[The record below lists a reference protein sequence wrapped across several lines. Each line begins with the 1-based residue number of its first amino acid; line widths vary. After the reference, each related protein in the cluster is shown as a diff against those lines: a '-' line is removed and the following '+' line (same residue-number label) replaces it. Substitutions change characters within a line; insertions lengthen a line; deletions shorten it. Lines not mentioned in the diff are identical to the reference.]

1 MGVPFLAVLPH
12 FMGRVPLC
20 LLTTS
25 TPLLAI
31 QDMEPPPFSPRF
43 IPGQESASVLQLAKR
58 PKPRAKDVAHRRS
71 LVSMEPF
78 HNMDNSLTAL
88 SPEQLATLSRHHSP
102 PFATTATAHRAEENR
117 PDRGGSRLEHSLPN
131 RVEHDQESG
140 LGLTWRP
147 TGPGVFPTGS
157 TPAPVYVGGAGV
169 SPAGS
174 STASVDF
181 GPFAVVL
188 ILEDGSLL
196 NQPTWPT
203 ANVQLL
209 RRQVSMTLGVPVDS
223 LFFVC
228 HGVTLDLQRKLS
240 DRPVIDG
247 TTPIFLFTTLG
258 GATQALAPH
267 TGQGPPPS
275 SPGRDG
281 GPPYPR
287 ATFGHPPFDLHA
299 QTHDPRLGA
308 SSTGGASN
316 KLRSTFKCP
325 KFLGDARHW
334 KQWNKGF
341 VRYLAIQQL
350 DHIIEVEFKT
360 MMMTVALNADN
371 KFVYYL
377 LEDAVSGSA
386 IAAKYVD
393 RAPIWDGHAAYNWLF
408 DGYSFSGPATA
419 TLLLSELSNFRFKVD
434 ETGTELVLRLQEFF
448 EDLEAVPGQSAIV
461 FSDTQKI
468 NYLLSAVKHEKSL
481 QSVYV
486 QIQTDQL
493 RGRITFEQSCD
504 DLRYRCETNRAD
516 ELLQSR
522 VKGSV
527 KGLMAREE
535 APYCRIHDHV
545 VAGSQPAPVALITTE
560 GKRQNHTKKAKKES
574 TCLA

>member
-1 MGVPFLAVLPH
+1 
-12 FMGRVPLC
+12 
-20 LLTTS
+20 
-25 TPLLAI
+25 
-31 QDMEPPPFSPRF
+31 
-43 IPGQESASVLQLAKR
+43 
-58 PKPRAKDVAHRRS
+58 
-71 LVSMEPF
+71 
-78 HNMDNSLTAL
+78 
-88 SPEQLATLSRHHSP
+88 
-102 PFATTATAHRAEENR
+102 
-117 PDRGGSRLEHSLPN
+117 
-131 RVEHDQESG
+131 
-140 LGLTWRP
+140 
-147 TGPGVFPTGS
+147 
-157 TPAPVYVGGAGV
+157 
-169 SPAGS
+169 
-174 STASVDF
+174 VDY
-181 GPFAVVL
+181 GPFAVV
-188 ILEDGSLL
+188 IVLEDGSLV

-203 ANVQLL
+203 INVWLL
-209 RRQVSMTLGVPVDS
+209 RSQVSDTLGLPATS

-228 HGVTLDLQRKLS
+228 HGVALDLQRRLS

-247 TTPIFLFTTLG
+247 STPIYLFTSLG
-258 GATQALAPH
+258 NATQALAHHAGREPH
-267 TGQGPPPS
+267 PN
-275 SPGRDG
+275 PGRDS
-281 GPPYPR
+281 GPAYPH
-287 ATFGHPPFDLHA
+287 ATVGHPSFGLHA
-299 QTHDPRLGA
+299 PTQEQRSGSSSTRGA
-308 SSTGGASN
+308 SD

-360 MMMTVALNADN
+360 MTMTVALNADN

-386 IAAKYVD
+386 VATKYVH
-393 RAPIWDGHAAYNWLF
+393 RAPIWDGHAAYNSLF

-434 ETGTELVLRLQEFF
+434 ESGTELVLRLQELF

-504 DLRYRCETNRAD
+504 DLRYRCEANRAD
-516 ELLQSR
+516 ELLNTQ

-535 APYCRIHDHV
+535 APYCQFHNHV
-545 VAGSQPAPVALITTE
+545 VAGPAPAPVAPIALITAA
-560 GKRQNHTKKAKKES
+560 GKRQNRPKKES
-574 TCLA
+574 ACLAKGCEAVVPAHLRLCRMHYHECIAGKHPSLALRTGGSAHYDASSNKIVYPASSAPASGAPAPSTSAPKKTVKAQVAFAHSESDDSN